1 MKVKSKISQAD
12 CTLGTSY
19 GFAQN
24 NAWVDKGCGADF
36 VICFNQG
43 ELLICFLPDTCWRS
57 IAAYRGWQ
65 DTSKNTNNFWGN
77 VQGILNTF
85 LFAL

>member
-1 MKVKSKISQAD
+1 MTVKSKISQED

-24 NAWVDKGCGADF
+24 NAWIDKGCNADF
-36 VICFNQG
+36 LICFNQG
-43 ELLICFLPDTCWRS
+43 ELLICFLPDTCSCWKS

-65 DTSKNTNNFWGN
+65 DTSKNTNNLEN
-77 VQGILNTF
+77 KSAIK
-85 LFAL
+85 

>member
-24 NAWVDKGCGADF
+24 NAWVDKGCRADF

-43 ELLICFLPDTCWRS
+43 ELLICFLPESGSLTLVGGLLQH
-57 IAAYRGWQ
+57 IANDR
-65 DTSKNTNNFWGN
+65 K
-77 VQGILNTF
+77 QGIDSDAMF
-85 LFAL
+85 GVY